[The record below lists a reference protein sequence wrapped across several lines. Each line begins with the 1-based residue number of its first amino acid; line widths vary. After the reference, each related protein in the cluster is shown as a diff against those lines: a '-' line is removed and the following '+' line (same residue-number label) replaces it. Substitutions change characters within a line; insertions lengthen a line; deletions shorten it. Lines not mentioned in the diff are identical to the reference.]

1 MKNLTVVKVLS
12 AMFTCLLIGSILSGC
27 SGGTESAGSTSS
39 DSASADPTPSQT
51 EETVEPT
58 PTPTETKPAVSD
70 VEFKAALAKMKV
82 IKDDVKGYKWYEDK
96 SSYNYYWRN
105 EFYIYTSGGSNP
117 TLFFNIRY
125 YDEDWLFIKSY
136 FFNVDGE
143 TFSFTPSYGEIQ
155 TDSDSTVTEWYNEV
169 ATQENIELVQ
179 KIANSKKTVMRL
191 EGTKYYKDVTI
202 TKAQKTAIKNVLIV
216 YQGLGGEL

>member
-1 MKNLTVVKVLS
+1 MENKVLVKIFFS
-12 AMFTCLLIGSILSGC
+12 GFSSLLIVSILTGC
-27 SGGTESAGSTSS
+27 SGGA
-39 DSASADPTPSQT
+39 DSASSTNNDTISVETSPTQV
-51 EETVEPT
+51 EESLEPT

-70 VEFKAALAKMKV
+70 AEFKAALAKMKV

-117 TLFFNIRY
+117 TLFLNIRY

-169 ATQENIELVQ
+169 ATPENIELVQ

-202 TKAQKTAIKNVLIV
+202 TKAQKTAIKNVLTV
-216 YQGLGGEL
+216 YQGLGGQL